1 MSLGWSAKFII
12 PYCCSVAKSCL
23 TLCIPMNCSM
33 PGFSVLHSLP
43 EFAQT
48 HVHWLSN
55 AIHCLIL
62 CHPLLLLPSIFPSIR
77 VFSNELVLHIRW
89 PKYWHLSFIFSP
101 SNEYSWLI
109 SFRIDQFDLLAVEG
123 TLKSLLQ
130 PHNSKASILQYLT
143 FFMVQLSHPYMTT
156 GNTIALTL
164 RTFDSKAMSLLFKML
179 SRFVITFLPR
189 SKWLLTLW
197 LLSLSK
203 VILEPEKI
211 KPATAS
217 TFSPEWHPRM
227 PWS

>member
-1 MSLGWSAKFII
+1 MSIE
-12 PYCCSVAKSCL
+12 
-23 TLCIPMNCSM
+23 
-33 PGFSVLHSLP
+33 SVL
-43 EFAQT
+43 
-48 HVHWLSN
+48 LSN
-55 AIHCLIL
+55 HHIL
-62 CHPLLLLPSIFPSIR
+62 CCPLLLFLQSFPASES
-77 VFSNELVLHIRW
+77 FSSESALHSRW
-89 PKYWHLSFIFSP
+89 PKYWSFSFNSP
-101 SNEYSWLI
+101 SNEYSGLL
-109 SFRIDQFDLLAVEG
+109 SFRMDWFDLLAVEG

-156 GNTIALTL
+156 GKTIALTL

-211 KPATAS
+211 KPVTAS